1 MVFGECQDPRD
12 VCNVSA
18 GEMLVDLQL
27 ETADISEDD
36 PDFYKRGQWF
46 IHHVDPDILA
56 ERGFLPQDDWL
67 PVPFAG
73 YFADTSYRHYECIP
87 TDECTA
93 LGIKE
98 GDFSDFQV
106 AVNGVIKTGRDRVCE
121 GGAGCYTDVRLG
133 GENCPTELSGG
144 AIAGIVVGGIAAVV
158 VFGLMGCHIWKKKR
172 AEATATAAAA
182 VTSGAAAA
190 AAVTAGAAAPTEP
203 NVESATTTFVDSQQE
218 PPTQDS
224 LQYMMKTLAFNT

>member
-27 ETADISEDD
+27 ETADISKDG
-36 PDFYKRGQWF
+36 PDIYKRGQWF
-46 IHHVDPDILA
+46 IHHVDPDIRA

-106 AVNGVIKTGRDRVCE
+106 AVNGVIRTGGDRVCE
-121 GGAGCYTDVRLG
+121 GVYGCYKDVRLG

-158 VFGLMGCHIWKKKR
+158 VLGFVGYHIWKKKR
-172 AEATATAAAA
+172 AEATATAAA
-182 VTSGAAAA
+182 
-190 AAVTAGAAAPTEP
+190 AGAAAPTEP
-203 NVESATTTFVDSQQE
+203 NVESATTTFADSQQE

-224 LQYMMKTLAFNT
+224 LQYMMKTLAFNTR